1 MLAQRTDEVIGEF
14 IAFVDVTAYLTYP
27 ALLAF
32 CLGLRLN
39 LVLIVGV
46 GHGLLIGHDSGLGH
60 RAWTKGMQ
68 RNSCKGLS
76 DRCSPFISS
85 GPSK

>member
-14 IAFVDVTAYLTYP
+14 IAFVDVTAYLAYP

-32 CLGLRLN
+32 GLGLRLN
-39 LVLIVGV
+39 LILIIGI

-60 RAWTKGMQ
+60 FTYKHAVGIKVHI
-68 RNSCKGLS
+68 LLYL
-76 DRCSPFISS
+76 
-85 GPSK
+85 